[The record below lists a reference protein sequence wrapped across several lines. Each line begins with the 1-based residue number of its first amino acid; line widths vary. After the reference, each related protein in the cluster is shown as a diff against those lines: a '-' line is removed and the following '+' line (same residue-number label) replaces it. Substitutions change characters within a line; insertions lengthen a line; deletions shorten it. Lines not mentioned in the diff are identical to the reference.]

1 MKEAAPHTTKRA
13 EAFRMWMKTPMPMV
27 TLTRIFDV
35 TRLVRIS
42 KKHGLK
48 FNMLMCWCISRAAST
63 IEEFLMLPVNGKLIQ
78 YDKLAVNVIVANRN
92 GGINSCDIPFDN
104 DFAKFIKDYDTLTE
118 QCRRECKYQTE
129 NDRMIIGTS
138 ALVETEL
145 DSVVNMWSGVYANP
159 MLFWGKR
166 RRHWWRTL
174 LPVSFQFHHVQMD
187 GREAAQFLNSL
198 QQVLSNN
205 TDYA

>member
-1 MKEAAPHTTKRA
+1 MKETDPHTTKRA
-13 EAFRMWMKTPMPMV
+13 EAFRMWMKAPMPMV
-27 TLTRIFDV
+27 TMTKTFDV

-42 KKHGLK
+42 KRHGLK
-48 FNMLMCWCISRAAST
+48 FNMLMCWCIAKAAST
-63 IEEFLMLPVNGKLIQ
+63 IEEFLLLPVNGKLIQ
-78 YDKLAVNVIVANRN
+78 YDNLAVNVIVTNLN

-104 DFAKFIKDYDTLTE
+104 DFAKFTKDYDTLTE
-118 QCRRECKYQTE
+118 HCRSEFKDLTE
-129 NDRMIIGTS
+129 NDRMVIGTS

-159 MLFWGKR
+159 MLFWGKWR
-166 RRHWWRTL
+166 KHWWRTT
-174 LPVSFQFHHVQMD
+174 LPISFQFHHVQMD
-187 GREAAQFLNSL
+187 GREAAQFLNAL